1 MKTKSIAKLIA
12 IFLGGLTLAGGSVS
26 RGQTAR
32 RVERLS
38 VSKYGTLLEISDANG
53 KSRFGKLAGE
63 GFQISYE
70 VNGKTTSVS
79 AVGDWEQVNLTV
91 GDVKT
96 GREATTVTTKSSDQA
111 LEITTYYF
119 VNKKMNRLIIQ
130 RKFKNISNEP
140 VVVKAMSEYID
151 PALVSGVQ
159 RDLKEMGDKLLAVL
173 KSKLKAAVGGDC
185 EPGECPE
192 DPPPCPLPCGMR
204 IKFDVDRMSIRPNP
218 TGDGRASLVLP
229 ADSAMTLPVN
239 GEVVQHLFLA
249 FP

>member
-12 IFLGGLTLAGGSVS
+12 IFLGGLTLASGSVS
-26 RGQTAR
+26 HGQTAR
-32 RVERLS
+32 SVERLS

-70 VNGKTTSVS
+70 VNGQTTSVS
-79 AVGDWEQVNLTV
+79 AVGDGERVNLIA

-96 GREATTVTTKSSDQA
+96 NREATIVTTRTSDQA

-119 VNKKMNRLIIQ
+119 VTRKMNKLIIQ
-130 RKFKNISNEP
+130 RKFTNLSKEP
-140 VVVKAMSEYID
+140 VVVKAMSAYID
-151 PALVSGVQ
+151 PALVTGAQ
-159 RDLKEMGDKLLAVL
+159 RDLKEKGDKLLAVL
-173 KSKLKAAVGGDC
+173 TSRLKAAVGGDC
-185 EPGECPE
+185 EPGECPD

-204 IKFDVDRMSIRPNP
+204 IKFDVYRMSIRPNP
-218 TGDGRASLVLP
+218 TGDGRASLALP
-229 ADSAMTLPVN
+229 ADGAMTLPVN
-239 GEVVQHLFLA
+239 GEVVQHLVLA

>member
-12 IFLGGLTLAGGSVS
+12 IFLGGLTLASGSVS

-53 KSRFGKLAGE
+53 KSRFGKLSGE

-70 VNGKTTSVS
+70 VKGKTTSVS
-79 AVGDWEQVNLTV
+79 AVGDGEQVNLTA
-91 GDVKT
+91 GNVKT

-130 RKFKNISNEP
+130 RKFKNISKEP

-151 PALVSGVQ
+151 PALVTGVQ
-159 RDLKEMGDKLLAVL
+159 RDLQETGDKLLAVL
-173 KSKLKAAVGGDC
+173 TSKLKAAVGGDC

-218 TGDGRASLVLP
+218 TGDGRTSLVLP
-229 ADSAMTLPVN
+229 ADSALTLPVN